1 MKGSGKMTN
10 SVIVEAGNCI
20 YCGRHID
27 DGSDIFLCEECRKR
41 MHEKLKDGATATA
54 RPKDGE
60 QNG

>member
-10 SVIVEAGNCI
+10 GVIVEAGNCI

-27 DGSDIFLCEECRKR
+27 DGSDIFLCKECRRKEEER
-41 MHEKLKDGATATA
+41 KHLHEKLKDG
-54 RPKDGE
+54 E